1 MTETIRVSDEF
12 AEHIRN
18 NSKDGETTAQ
28 TVDRLHGLNGKTME
42 EKMEEI
48 AHRILENEGRELVRE
63 EIEDLQNRY

>member
-12 AEHIRN
+12 TEQIRN

-28 TVDRLHGLNGKTME
+28 TVDRLFGFNGKTME

-48 AHRILENEGRELVRE
+48 ARRILENEGRELVRE